1 MRNILCKRLS
11 VHYIQYNICV
21 YKANVVLLPFRFLQ
35 FFLPLVFE
43 PRHDFVTF
51 VFWLQVQQIIGDEVT
66 TVPSQQQAADTA
78 ATTHSRYRSL
88 FVRCNVVDIMLN
100 GSLVVN
106 YLTCFLLLMEPA
118 FTLSFSGVKVKTNSI
133 NRLTS

>member
-1 MRNILCKRLS
+1 MRLNAQMRNNLSKRITAHS
-11 VHYIQYNICV
+11 IHYNMCV

-51 VFWLQVQQIIGDEVT
+51 VFWLQVQQIIGGEIT

-78 ATTHSRYRSL
+78 ATIHSRYRGL
-88 FVRCNVVDIMLN
+88 FVRCNVVGIMLN

-106 YLTCFLLLMEPA
+106 YLT
-118 FTLSFSGVKVKTNSI
+118 
-133 NRLTS
+133 